1 MRSLQGVV
9 RVALLSPG
17 TFTTVGVLTT
27 TYSVI
32 LPFVHDNNNLSSLF
46 RDHWK
51 EVSDGRLDKHA
62 SPPRSGMAALWT
74 LLAPSLRS
82 CVV

>member
-1 MRSLQGVV
+1 MI
-9 RVALLSPG
+9 
-17 TFTTVGVLTT
+17 TT

-51 EVSDGRLDKHA
+51 EVSDVRLDKHA
-62 SPPRSGMAALWT
+62 PPPTGMAAL
-74 LLAPSLRS
+74 LLLSGFLL
-82 CVV
+82 